1 MSFAHRSRVAALAAA
16 LTLVAAGGLALIQA
30 TPASATSTI
39 RGVGMQ
45 WSPVRTNIVHGGSV
59 RWSSVSNTHQ
69 SRRSAATGISRAGC
83 CSGPEHGGEDVR
95 RAGDIPVLLHD
106 PREHRERDVPRDVR
120 QDRRDLTFPADG
132 PESKR
137 LH

>member
-1 MSFAHRSRVAALAAA
+1 

-39 RGVGMQ
+39 WGVGMQ

-69 SRRSAATGISRAGC
+69 VKAFGGNWHFTSRMLHPGQSTTAKTFGTRGTYRFYCTI
-83 CSGPEHGGEDVR
+83 HGSIVNGMCHGMCGRIV
-95 RAGDIPVLLHD
+95 V
-106 PREHRERDVPRDVR
+106 
-120 QDRRDLTFPADG
+120 T
-132 PESKR
+132 
-137 LH
+137 